1 MTNHSMNLLSSP
13 WIPVISNDGSTELVS
28 IQTALQNAK
37 EYVDVASELP
47 SMDFAIR
54 RILLAILYR
63 ATDESLAEAPIK
75 LWRQW
80 WESKTLPTGLIAEYL
95 EEFEDKFNLFGDEQ
109 PFMQT
114 PGLRTASG
122 DWKPLGVLIP
132 DSPGA
137 GALFNR
143 SNPEEP
149 IDAATAARW
158 LVHANAF
165 DYSGIKSGAVGDK
178 RVKGGKGYPMGIG
191 WSGWLGCTT
200 IKGDNLCETL
210 LLNLVADRQ
219 RDDDIEE
226 FDVPLWE
233 LDPLPVGER
242 TNAQAWG
249 PVSLMTWP
257 QRRIR
262 LKEHDGLVDGV
273 LICNGDPVDYTNQV
287 NNEFMTPWRYSK
299 PQSTKAKRPVYMPSA
314 LQPGRALWR
323 GIESLL
329 PSSSPEKVKSPNK
342 DLVDA
347 SIPARNVKW
356 IGALTS
362 QRILPRNYR
371 MFLEV
376 VSVIYGTQN
385 AVIDQVIK
393 DTLTFPSLLAT
404 AEGAGL
410 RAIVTTAVQ
419 RADAAANALAKLA
432 GNLARAEGGEPAS
445 ATEQVRKTSFSLI
458 DPMFRTWLS
467 NLSISEVDGEQQLQS
482 WTDELRNLARS
493 EGEDLVRN
501 TSPGAW
507 NGREIDERLYTVG
520 QAEAWFRAELTKV
533 LPKGDKE
540 S

>member
-1 MTNHSMNLLSSP
+1 
-13 WIPVISNDGSTELVS
+13 
-28 IQTALQNAK
+28 
-37 EYVDVASELP
+37 
-47 SMDFAIR
+47 
-54 RILLAILYR
+54 
-63 ATDESLAEAPIK
+63 
-75 LWRQW
+75 
-80 WESKTLPTGLIAEYL
+80 
-95 EEFEDKFNLFGDEQ
+95 
-109 PFMQT
+109 
-114 PGLRTASG
+114 
-122 DWKPLGVLIP
+122 
-132 DSPGA
+132 
-137 GALFNR
+137 
-143 SNPEEP
+143 
-149 IDAATAARW
+149 
-158 LVHANAF
+158 
-165 DYSGIKSGAVGDK
+165 
-178 RVKGGKGYPMGIG
+178 
-191 WSGWLGCTT
+191 
-200 IKGDNLCETL
+200 
-210 LLNLVADRQ
+210 
-219 RDDDIEE
+219 
-226 FDVPLWE
+226 
-233 LDPLPVGER
+233 
-242 TNAQAWG
+242 
-249 PVSLMTWP
+249 
-257 QRRIR
+257 
-262 LKEHDGLVDGV
+262 
-273 LICNGDPVDYTNQV
+273 
-287 NNEFMTPWRYSK
+287 
-299 PQSTKAKRPVYMPSA
+299 
-314 LQPGRALWR
+314 
-323 GIESLL
+323 
-329 PSSSPEKVKSPNK
+329 
-342 DLVDA
+342 
-347 SIPARNVKW
+347 
-356 IGALTS
+356 
-362 QRILPRNYR
+362 